1 MFKSKK
7 FNFLVGFFL
16 VFFSVNSF
24 AQVDY
29 NNTKDPSNKKIVT
42 NSSSETGKV
51 GKKAPA
57 QPAFKT
63 VDPKPSP
70 VIADEKEASPET
82 KAKALLNTPVVPVD
96 FPKFNGDISSKE
108 YEDLVAKWFAR
119 NPEKRKTNK

>member
-24 AQVDY
+24 AQVDHK
-29 NNTKDPSNKKIVT
+29 NTKDPADRDVINK
-42 NSSSETGKV
+42 NSSETGKV
-51 GKKAPA
+51 GKKTPV

-63 VDPKPSP
+63 AEPKPSP
-70 VIADEKEASPET
+70 AVADEKEASPEA
-82 KAKALLNTPVVPVD
+82 KAKALLNTSVVPAD
-96 FPKFNGDISSKE
+96 FPKYSGDISSKE
-108 YEDLVAKWFAR
+108 YEDLVAKWFAK